1 MLKFLVGRDA
11 DVTDDGVVPETP
23 QKVVVF
29 KKDLVRERNLMKIRM
44 RKHSGDHY
52 LQRLK
57 FQGMVDLQVFS

>member
-29 KKDLVRERNLMKIRM
+29 KKDLVRMKIKWEKIVLR
-44 RKHSGDHY
+44 
-52 LQRLK
+52 
-57 FQGMVDLQVFS
+57 